1 MNKYLSLTKTFI
13 SSVEMSKP
21 QDKRRAAM
29 MVVLSLFAVFG
40 ILIPIS
46 FGAGFLVHVTTSL
59 LSPMGHSDLGITLML
74 HAISIFTFIFGI
86 SVILNE
92 LYFSND
98 IEYLLPWPLRAYQ
111 IVAAKFTATGFS
123 ENIMQAI
130 LVLACVIGY
139 GTAARMGLLN
149 WLLSVVGLITLPIIP
164 LVYCTIICMFIMAF
178 TRLIKNKDIMQ
189 RISVILIFL
198 FIIVLF
204 WGIASFQN
212 MDMDLTM
219 RALSKGE
226 PEFMKLLNMLLPGV
240 PLFVKTFSE
249 GSFFALIQYLAINAV
264 WIVVMLALSE
274 VLYFKGVI
282 GRTGS
287 VTKSS
292 AKHRAAIIEKCRV
305 HSPGFSYF
313 LKEVRILLRTP
324 IFFSNCILV
333 NFLWPVLIYGVIKLL
348 PYHIS
353 IASLR
358 AQYASGDINIRVFFL
373 FGTVALSVIVTALN
387 SISSN
392 AISREGKHFSFMKYI
407 PVPYKTQWN
416 VKVRVGILFPVLGIF
431 IYYIPLFILIRM
443 PLTDSLL
450 YLGICLLSVC
460 LIAYLGIYIDSN
472 QPKLIW
478 DDELSALRENY
489 NTFFTMAIAIGIG
502 LFICLGG
509 FLLFYRTDIIFSA
522 IAVIVLLLLTTA
534 NLLVFILTSVHGVKN
549 IEEQEET

>member
-1 MNKYLSLTKTFI
+1 MNKYFTLTKTFI
-13 SSVEMSKP
+13 SAIEMSKP
-21 QDKRRAAM
+21 QDKRRAVM
-29 MVVLSLFAVFG
+29 MVVLSVFAIFG

-46 FGAGFLVHVTTSL
+46 FGAGFLVNVTTSL
-59 LSPMGHSDLGITLML
+59 LSPMGHADLGITLML

-98 IEYLLPWPLRAYQ
+98 IEYLLPCPLRAWQ
-111 IVAAKFTATGFS
+111 IVASKFTAVGFS

-139 GTAARMGLLN
+139 GTASHMGFLN
-149 WLLSVVGLITLPIIP
+149 WLLSIVGIITLPVIP

-178 TRLIKNKDIMQ
+178 TRLIKNKDVMQ
-189 RISVILIFL
+189 RISVFLIFAFL
-198 FIIVLF
+198 IVLF
-204 WGIASFQN
+204 WGMAAFQD
-212 MDMDLTM
+212 MDMDFTM

-226 PEFMKLLNMLLPGV
+226 PEFMKLLNILIPGV
-240 PLFVKTFSE
+240 PLFVKTF
-249 GSFFALIQYLAINAV
+249 GSVSFTALFQYLAVNAV
-264 WIVVMLALSE
+264 WVIIMLLLSE
-274 VLYFKGVI
+274 ALYFKGVI
-282 GRTGS
+282 GMTSSGS
-287 VTKSS
+287 HANTAHS
-292 AKHRAAIIEKCRV
+292 ANIIQKCRV

-324 IFFSNCILV
+324 IFFSNCIIV
-333 NFLWPVLIYGVIKLL
+333 NFLWPVLIYAVIKLL
-348 PYHIS
+348 PYNITIS
-353 IASLR
+353 SLG

-387 SISSN
+387 SLSSN

-407 PVPYKTQWN
+407 PVPYRTQWN
-416 VKVRVGILFPVLGIF
+416 VKVWVGILFPVLGIF
-431 IYYIPLFILIRM
+431 IYYIPLFILMHM
-443 PLTDSLL
+443 PLGDSLL
-450 YLGICLLSVC
+450 YLGISLLSIC

-509 FLLFYRTDIIFSA
+509 FLLFYRTNIIFPA
-522 IAVIVLLLLTTA
+522 IAVIVILLLVTS
-534 NLLVFILTSVHGVKN
+534 NLLVFTLTSVHGVKN

>member
-1 MNKYLSLTKTFI
+1 MNKYFTLTKTFI
-13 SSVEMSKP
+13 SAIEMSKP
-21 QDKRRAAM
+21 QDKRRAVM
-29 MVVLSLFAVFG
+29 MVVLSVFAIFG
-40 ILIPIS
+40 VLIPIS

-59 LSPMGHSDLGITLML
+59 LSPMGHADLGITLML

-86 SVILNE
+86 GVILNE

-139 GTAARMGLLN
+139 GTAAHMGILN
-149 WLLSVVGLITLPIIP
+149 WLLSVIGLVTLPIIP
-164 LVYCTIICMFIMAF
+164 LVYCTVISMVIMAF
-178 TRLIKNKDIMQ
+178 TRLIKNKDVMQ
-189 RISVILIFL
+189 RISVFLIFL

-204 WGIASFQN
+204 WGIFSFQN

-219 RALSKGE
+219 QALSKSE
-226 PEFMKLLNMLLPGV
+226 PEFMKLLNVLLPGV
-240 PLFVKTFSE
+240 PLFVKMFSQC
-249 GSFFALIQYLAINAV
+249 SFSAMLQYLAVNTV
-264 WIVVMLALSE
+264 WIIVMLVLSE
-274 VLYFKGVI
+274 VLYFKGI
-282 GRTGS
+282 LGRTSS
-287 VTKSS
+287 VRAVSV
-292 AKHRAAIIEKCRV
+292 KHRAGIIEKCRV
-305 HSPGFSYF
+305 HTPGFSYF

-324 IFFSNCILV
+324 IFFSNCIIV
-333 NFLWPVLIYGVIKLL
+333 NFLWPILIFGVIKLL

-373 FGTVALSVIVTALN
+373 FGTVALSVIITALN

-407 PVPYKTQWN
+407 PLPYKTQWN
-416 VKVRVGILFPVLGIF
+416 VKAWVGILFPVLGIF
-431 IYYIPLFILIRM
+431 IYYIPLFILMHM
-443 PLTDSLL
+443 PFKDCLL

-489 NTFFTMAIAIGIG
+489 NTFFTMAVAIGIG

-509 FLLFYRTDIIFSA
+509 FLLFYRTDIIFPA
-522 IAVIVLLLLTTA
+522 IAVLVLLLLVTA
-534 NLLVFILTSVHGVKN
+534 NLMVFTLTSIHGVKN

>member
-1 MNKYLSLTKTFI
+1 MNKYLTLTKTFI
-13 SSVEMSKP
+13 SAVEMSKP
-21 QDKRRAAM
+21 QDKRRAVM

-59 LSPMGHSDLGITLML
+59 LTPMGHTGLGITLML
-74 HAISIFTFIFGI
+74 HAVSIFTFIFGI

-98 IEYLLPWPLRAYQ
+98 IEYLLPWPLHACQ
-111 IVAAKFTATGFS
+111 IVAAKFTAAGFS

-139 GTAARMGLLN
+139 GTAARMGILN
-149 WLLSVVGLITLPIIP
+149 WLLSVVGVVTLPIIP
-164 LVYCTIICMFIMAF
+164 LVYCTIISMVMMAF
-178 TRLIKNKDIMQ
+178 TRLIKNKDVMQ
-189 RISVILIFL
+189 RICVFLIFAFL
-198 FIIVLF
+198 IVLF
-204 WGIASFQN
+204 RGIFSFQN

-226 PEFMKLLNMLLPGV
+226 PEFMKLLNILLPGV

-249 GSFFALIQYLAINAV
+249 GSFFALFQYLAVNAA
-264 WIVVMLALSE
+264 WIVMMLALSE

-287 VTKSS
+287 VRKSS

-305 HSPGFSYF
+305 HRPGFSYF

-324 IFFSNCILV
+324 VFFSNCIIV

-358 AQYASGDINIRVFFL
+358 TQYASGDINIRVFFL
-373 FGTVALSVIVTALN
+373 FGTAALSVIITALN

-407 PVPYKTQWN
+407 PVSYKTQWN
-416 VKVRVGILFPVLGIF
+416 VKVFVGILFPALGIF
-431 IYYIPLFILIRM
+431 VYYIPLFIMMHM
-443 PLTDSLL
+443 PFKDSLL
-450 YLGICLLSVC
+450 YLCISLLSVC

-489 NTFFTMAIAIGIG
+489 NTFFTMAVAIGIG

-509 FLLFYRTDIIFSA
+509 FLLFYRTDIIFPA
-522 IAVIVLLLLTTA
+522 IAVLVLLLLTTA
-534 NLLVFILTSVHGVKN
+534 NLLVLTLTSIHGVKN